1 MCPLRYILLA
11 LSLLVAMI
19 GLSQAMSEQ
28 EMAAVTDGS
37 DDATDDEKAKQQ
49 QQKTAFRT
57 LVDMLN
63 GKYLYDAY
71 KASQMRVKAA

>member
-37 DDATDDEKAKQQ
+37 VDPDDEKNKQ

-57 LVDMLN
+57 LVEMLN
-63 GKYLYDAY
+63 GQYLYNAY